1 MNFLQKN
8 KPCSVK
14 ISRIE
19 NKNDRVSFV
28 KETAQIE
35 VQRHVRKRISEFF
48 VFDQEKINLLS
59 QAQLQK
65 LENIFISILIQV
77 F

>member
-1 MNFLQKN
+1 MNFLQKT

-35 VQRHVRKRISEFF
+35 VQRHVHQRISDFF
-48 VFDQEKINLLS
+48 VFEQEKLNLLS
-59 QAQLQK
+59 PSQLQK
-65 LENIFISILIQV
+65 LENILISILIQV
-77 F
+77 S